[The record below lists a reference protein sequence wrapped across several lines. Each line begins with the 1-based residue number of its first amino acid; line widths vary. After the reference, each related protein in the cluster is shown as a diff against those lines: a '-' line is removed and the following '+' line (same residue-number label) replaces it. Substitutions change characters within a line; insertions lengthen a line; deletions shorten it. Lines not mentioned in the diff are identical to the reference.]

1 MKFIEIVNK
10 FGIKPDSNGFTKA
23 KTPVFRSSYA
33 FVVEP
38 RKTDDGVEKYSIC
51 IIFNKKNLS
60 DWKEVFQATA
70 NATAKMYGSDP
81 MKWPKNLKFPFHD
94 GDEERD
100 GKEYEGC
107 LFFNAGS
114 VNKPKI
120 VDRGLNPIFSKDEFY
135 SGCYARASLSFYPF
149 DKAGNKGAGCGLNNL
164 LFWEHGERLDGQS
177 TAEEDFAEFA
187 KTEDKVDEVF

>member
-1 MKFIEIVNK
+1 MKFIEILSK
-10 FGIKPDSNGFTKA
+10 YGIKPDANSGGKV

-33 FVVEP
+33 FVIEP
-38 RKTDDGVEKYSIC
+38 RKNDDGVEKFSIC
-51 IIFNKKNLS
+51 VIFKKS
-60 DWKEVFQATA
+60 AIADWKPVFQATA
-70 NATAKMYGSDP
+70 NAAAKMYGSDP

-100 GKEYEGC
+100 GKEYEGS

-114 VNKPKI
+114 TNRPNI
-120 VDRGLNPIFSKDEFY
+120 VDRGLNPIMSKDEFY

-149 DKAGNKGAGCGLNNL
+149 DKAGNKGVGCGLNNL

-177 TAEEDFAEFA
+177 TAEEDFAEFVE
-187 KTEDKVDEVF
+187 KSSEEEVF